1 MRKTIIMAVIIAV
14 SSAVGFASCKKEK
27 NNVTPATTGTQVI
40 ILSETERNALV
51 FTREEEKMARDVYNV
66 LLNKWNIDI
75 FSNISG
81 SEQKHMDA
89 IAGLLTT
96 YNVTD
101 PVGSNAPGVFTNA
114 DIQQLYNDLTAKGT
128 VSETEA
134 MLTGLTIEDM
144 DISDL
149 QNAIQQ
155 TDKQDIKTV
164 YENLMRASKNHM
176 REFYSQLQSRGGSY
190 TPQYITQ
197 QQYNEIVNSPK
208 EHGGTN
214 ASAQ

>member
-1 MRKTIIMAVIIAV
+1 MRKTIIMAVIIVV

-40 ILSETERNALV
+40 TLTEAERSTLI

-75 FSNISG
+75 FSNISS

-89 IAGLLTT
+89 IATLLTT
-96 YNVTD
+96 YNITD
-101 PVGSNAPGVFTNA
+101 PVGNNAPGTFTNV
-114 DIQQLYNDLTAKGT
+114 DIQQLYNNLTSKGT
-128 VSETEA
+128 ISEIEA

-176 REFYSQLQSRGGSY
+176 REFYSQLQLRGGTY

-197 QQYNEIVNSPK
+197 QEYNEIVTSPK
-208 EHGGTN
+208 EHGGH
-214 ASAQ
+214 